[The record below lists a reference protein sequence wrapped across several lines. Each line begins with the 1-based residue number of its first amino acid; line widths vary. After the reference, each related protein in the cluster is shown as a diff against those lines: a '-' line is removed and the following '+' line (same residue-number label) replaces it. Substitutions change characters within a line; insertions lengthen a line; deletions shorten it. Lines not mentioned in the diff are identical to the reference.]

1 MTNLLQ
7 APGSIVQRY
16 RPAPWWLGVLV
27 IYALARIITTALILL
42 QAHHQGANPWTGE
55 SPGYFDFANI
65 WDAQWY
71 QSVAGSGYP
80 AQLPITDTGHVAQN
94 AWAFLPGYPWVV
106 AAVMFV
112 TFLPWSVAAVLV
124 SLGFSLAGALMFY
137 RLMRLRFESSTSMF
151 AVVLFCV
158 APLAPL
164 MQLPYAESMY
174 QALLV
179 TALYLLLTHRYWSM
193 LPIVVV
199 MGFTRPSGL
208 ALALALF
215 LHVVY
220 RYAVR
225 KRRAFPLRAQV
236 AAITA
241 TGVSVLAGIAWP
253 AVAALGTGDLWAYFD
268 TELAWRSAYIGY
280 QPLVPFT
287 AWVQGA
293 AWWFTSQ
300 LGQEAWLGYI
310 ILALVVI
317 AFGCVLFTNAVKRL
331 GVDLRF
337 WLAAYALYLLAVFF
351 PQSSTFRILMPMVP
365 LLGAVAIPR
374 SGAYRIVLVCLFIA
388 AQWCWLT
395 ICWGYHGYDWTPP

>member
-7 APGSIVQRY
+7 APGSILQRY

-253 AVAALGTGDLWAYFD
+253 AVAEVG
-268 TELAWRSAYIGY
+268 S
-280 QPLVPFT
+280 
-287 AWVQGA
+287 
-293 AWWFTSQ
+293 
-300 LGQEAWLGYI
+300 
-310 ILALVVI
+310 
-317 AFGCVLFTNAVKRL
+317 
-331 GVDLRF
+331 
-337 WLAAYALYLLAVFF
+337 
-351 PQSSTFRILMPMVP
+351 
-365 LLGAVAIPR
+365 
-374 SGAYRIVLVCLFIA
+374 
-388 AQWCWLT
+388 
-395 ICWGYHGYDWTPP
+395 